1 MAVGFQQGAFKFRRQ
16 PVGEHDLEDVSIMDV
31 AFGQLHHVSPGLAVK
46 QRPDVGYK
54 PAYRFFGSGAGFQQ
68 VFHVGD
74 LQLCPVPRHVQAVQV
89 DSGNEQDLLTL
100 VVEGDHG
107 IKEHQVQVPERIRIL
122 DGNLRRW
129 FRVLDGIVGEP
140 ADESSRKGRHA
151 VDPGA
156 SVPVHDLPQLDDR
169 IPSLEFQVL
178 DVHDVIDAGD
188 FHTGLIPQKA
198 PAAPGAVFFGAL
210 QQIYVA
216 GHVFQDPE
224 GFHGG
229 DEVRKNGCSHG
240 HGVKSQGSISFCI
253 FICGE
258 TVHDRLLS
266 MKKNP

>member
-1 MAVGFQQGAFKFRRQ
+1 M
-16 PVGEHDLEDVSIMDV
+16 
-31 AFGQLHHVSPGLAVK
+31 
-46 QRPDVGYK
+46 
-54 PAYRFFGSGAGFQQ
+54 
-68 VFHVGD
+68 GD

-89 DSGNEQDLLTL
+89 DGGNEQDLLTL

-107 IKEHQVQVPERIRIL
+107 VKEHQVKVPERIRIL

-266 MKKNP
+266 MKKIPDRKHFCQGRIFHHDPRCHPGSWQAMRLRDTDISPDLYGVLPSQNTPATRFTAPSAVHLTAGS